1 MHNLIKIVL
10 SMIIVFLIMIVIIT
24 INYKELN
31 YEIVRMWKM
40 KKVDIIYH
48 SYMKI
53 GENQKQIRPDI

>member
-10 SMIIVFLIMIVIIT
+10 SMIIVFLIIIVIIT

-53 GENQKQIRPDI
+53 GENQK

>member
-10 SMIIVFLIMIVIIT
+10 SMIIVFLIIIVIIT
-24 INYKELN
+24 KNYKELN

-53 GENQKQIRPDI
+53 GENQK

>member
-53 GENQKQIRPDI
+53 GEN